1 MADLSGASW
10 RKSSFS
16 GGNQN
21 DCVELA
27 HRPDVA
33 AFRDSKNVDGPVIR
47 MSGRALTRFLVAV
60 NEGSF
65 TA

>member
-16 GGNQN
+16 GGNN

-27 HRPDVA
+27 HRPNVA
-33 AFRDSKNVDGPVIR
+33 AVRDSKNEDGPVIELSAR
-47 MSGRALTRFLVAV
+47 GLACFLTAV
-60 NEGSF
+60 RGGSF

>member
-1 MADLSGASW
+1 MADLSGATW

-16 GGNQN
+16 QPNN

-27 HRPDVA
+27 RVPDVA
-33 AFRDSKNVDGPVIR
+33 AVRDSKNVNGPVIEI
-47 MSGRALTRFLVAV
+47 SGHALTCFLVAARR
-60 NEGSF
+60 GGF

>member
-16 GGNQN
+16 GGNN
-21 DCVELA
+21 DCVEVA
-27 HRPDVA
+27 RRPNIA
-33 AFRDSKNVDGPVIR
+33 AVRDSKNTDGPIIEL
-47 MSGRALTRFLVAV
+47 SGRALNHFLTAV
-60 NEGSF
+60 RGSSF

>member
-16 GGNQN
+16 GGNN

-27 HRPDVA
+27 HRPNVA
-33 AFRDSKNVDGPVIR
+33 AVRDSKNVGGPVIR
-47 MSGRALTRFLVAV
+47 ISGDSLACFLTAV
-60 NEGSF
+60 REDGL
-65 TA
+65 AV

>member
-16 GGNQN
+16 GGNN
-21 DCVELA
+21 ECVELA
-27 HRPDVA
+27 HRPNVA
-33 AFRDSKNVDGPVIR
+33 AVRDSKNVEGPVIPL
-47 MSGRALTRFLVAV
+47 SGRALNYFLAAV
-60 NEGSF
+60 RGSNF

>member
-16 GGNQN
+16 GGNN
-21 DCVELA
+21 ECVELA
-27 HRPDVA
+27 HRPNVA
-33 AFRDSKNVDGPVIR
+33 AVRDSKNVNGPVIELSR
-47 MSGRALTRFLVAV
+47 RALVGFLATAR
-60 NEGSF
+60 EGGF